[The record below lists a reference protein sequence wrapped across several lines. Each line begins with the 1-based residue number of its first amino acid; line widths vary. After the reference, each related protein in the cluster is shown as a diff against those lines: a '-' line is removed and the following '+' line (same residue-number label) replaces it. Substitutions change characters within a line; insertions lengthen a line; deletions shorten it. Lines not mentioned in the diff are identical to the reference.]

1 VKHILAACALL
12 ILAAPVSTSL
22 AESKTKSLGPDAIV
36 KNLYQVHNAGDGPF
50 FQTRNRA
57 LVDRYFMKDLADLL
71 WKDAVH
77 AKGEVGALDFDP
89 LYASQ
94 DPQISD
100 FKISES
106 GWAAGAKFGPED
118 KAIVEV
124 TFKNLGK
131 KQRVAF
137 AFDQDKSGAWKIFD
151 IRYPDHTSL
160 REVFA
165 SQ

>member
-1 VKHILAACALL
+1 MKRIPAACAFLF
-12 ILAAPVSTSL
+12 LAVSASPGL
-22 AESKTKSLGPDAIV
+22 AQSKTKTLGPDAIV
-36 KNLYQVHNAGDGPF
+36 KNLYQVQNAGSGPF

-57 LVDRYFMKDLADLL
+57 LVDRYFMKDLADLI

-106 GWAAGAKFGPED
+106 GWAADAKFGPED

-124 TFKNLGK
+124 TFKNSGK

-151 IRYPDHTSL
+151 IRYPDNTSL